1 MAFNSLAD
9 FQLSADSTTDFL
21 SLDKIE
27 LWLEQPRN
35 HIDPEEIELLAK
47 SLNNFEQLAP
57 IIVRPI
63 EGSDK
68 YRIVAGE
75 KRYRAAVLAQKEQ
88 IEVKIREL
96 SDEEAYE
103 IALVENRLRGG
114 LNPIDDTIGTLTILE
129 KKTFLEREEVV
140 NYLHRIGNDKEVPSD
155 FLDTAK
161 EVFAR
166 ISNISIKTFAKKRLR
181 LLNLP
186 AFILDAIK
194 FGKISYPNAVM
205 FAKIKNEIAASKLLE
220 QAIAQK
226 WNREKIAEE
235 INKIQGGQ
243 KNARNKYASF
253 SSEELS
259 DTFRETYKKVS
270 KVSRSPKILQNKKK
284 RKQLEKIIE
293 AMEKMLNSR

>member
-1 MAFNSLAD
+1 MAYNSLAD
-9 FQLSADSTTDFL
+9 FQLSADSTTEFL
-21 SLDKIE
+21 PLERIE

-35 HIDPEEIELLAK
+35 HIDPDDIELLAK
-47 SLNNFEQLAP
+47 SLDNFEQLAP

-129 KKTFLEREEVV
+129 KKTFLEREEIV
-140 NYLHRIGNDKEVPSD
+140 NYLHKIGNNKEVPSD
-155 FLDTAK
+155 FLNTAK

-166 ISNISIKTFAKKRLR
+166 VSDISIKTFAKKRLR

-186 AFILDAIK
+186 VFIFEAIRK
-194 FGKISYPNAVM
+194 GKISYPNAVM
-205 FAKIKNEIAASKLLE
+205 FAKIKDETTAENLLE
-220 QAIAQK
+220 QAIVQK

-235 INKIQGGQ
+235 VNKIHGGQ
-243 KNARNKYASF
+243 KNSENKYANF
-253 SSEELS
+253 SEEELS
-259 DTFRETYKKVS
+259 NTLRETYKKVS
-270 KVSRSPKILQNKKK
+270 KVSRSPKILQDKKK